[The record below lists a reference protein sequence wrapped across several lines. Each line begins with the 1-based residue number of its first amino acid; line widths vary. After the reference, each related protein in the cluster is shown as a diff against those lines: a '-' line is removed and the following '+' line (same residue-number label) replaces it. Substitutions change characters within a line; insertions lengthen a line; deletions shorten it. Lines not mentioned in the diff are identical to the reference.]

1 MDWLSPEVKTSLR
14 AGDSFAFRLT
24 EEESEVAVI
33 LPDGETVET
42 KTTATGELV
51 FANTFQQGVYRVV
64 AGTNELAFC
73 VNLLDAEESA
83 ITARQELQLGEYGKV
98 EATVQLDADKESWRW
113 FAMLC
118 LGFLMFEWWFYHRRT
133 A

>member
-1 MDWLSPEVKTSLR
+1 M
-14 AGDSFAFRLT
+14 
-24 EEESEVAVI
+24 
-33 LPDGETVET
+33 VET
-42 KTTATGELV
+42 KTTATGELI
-51 FANTFQQGVYRVV
+51 FANTFQQGVYRVA

-73 VNLLDAEESA
+73 VNLFDAEESA
-83 ITARQELQLGEYGKV
+83 IAAREELQLGEYGKV

-118 LGFLMFEWWFYHRRT
+118 LGFLMFEWWFYHRCT